1 MEARFT
7 GPVRDLLAKRASWHC
22 SNPSCGILTVG
33 PTADDATASNLGEA
47 AHIYGA
53 RPGSA
58 RYRDEMTDPARADV
72 SNGIWLCCT
81 CHKHADDDPV
91 AHPAELLF
99 EWRRQ
104 HERAMGMQLGQRLA
118 AKVQD
123 RALSAYPDA
132 GYLAE
137 QIILDRPASWEYKL
151 TAELLL
157 HMLAPARRRVRN
169 IKNSLYAKPL
179 VMIVDGDFIP
189 WFRTRLSEITRQV
202 EVIKNLAENE
212 LPYAWGEPGISGS
225 VDDIYNASVLLR
237 DAVNRLLDFDDLV
250 RFTTVP
256 ERFEKANALF
266 EGIAIPL
273 VEEVFRV
280 PEFIQG
286 LFSGAPPTGYHAL
299 NLVFALPDG
308 WTEAMN
314 EAFDYA
320 NRWCP

>member
-22 SNPSCGILTVG
+22 SNPACGILTVG

-58 RYRDEMTDPARADV
+58 RFRDEMTDAARADV

-81 CHKHADDDPV
+81 CHKHADDDPL

-123 RALSAYPDA
+123 RALAAYPDA

-137 QIILDRPASWEYKL
+137 QIILDRPIAWEFKL

-157 HMLAPARRRVRN
+157 HLLAPVRRRARN
-169 IKNSLYAKPL
+169 INQGLYAKSL
-179 VMIVDGDFIP
+179 TWISDEEFVP
-189 WFRTRLSEITRQV
+189 WLQIRMDEIMQQV
-202 EVIKNLAENE
+202 EVLKNLVENE
-212 LPYAWGEPGISGS
+212 LAYAWGAPGIPGS
-225 VDDIYNASVLLR
+225 VDDIYNACLLLR
-237 DAVNRLLDFDDLV
+237 DAADRLLDFEDVV
-250 RFTTVP
+250 RSARVSD
-256 ERFEKANALF
+256 RFKKANALF
-266 EGIAIPL
+266 KGLAVPL
-273 VEEVFRV
+273 IEEIFRV
-280 PEFIQG
+280 PVFIQKI
-286 LFSGAPPTGYHAL
+286 FSVSEPTGQHSL
-299 NLVFALPDG
+299 DLVFALPHG
-308 WTEAMN
+308 WVEDMQDAFEHAKRWEA
-314 EAFDYA
+314 
-320 NRWCP
+320 